1 MKLSPDERCEHTG
14 QYMLIHR
21 CTTRQAAGPCG
32 ISKSTVHEDTVRLKK
47 RNYAMYKEVR
57 KLLDENASRSRF
69 PK

>member
-14 QYMLIHR
+14 RYMIAHK

-32 ISKSTVHEDTVRLKK
+32 ISKSTVHSDTVRLKK
-47 RNYAMYKEVR
+47 RNYALYQKVR
-57 KLLDENASRSRF
+57 KLLDENTSRGRF